1 MIRLGKRSWAKR
13 RLDEMAAKKD
23 VPKGANIYSPA
34 GAMAKVYVRYF
45 NDTKSAEDIFKKVA
59 QNINDPID
67 LNLLTSEI
75 SDIM

>member
-1 MIRLGKRSWAKR
+1 
-13 RLDEMAAKKD
+13 
-23 VPKGANIYSPA
+23 
-34 GAMAKVYVRYF
+34 MAKVYVRYF

>member
-23 VPKGANIYSPA
+23 VPKGTNIYSPA

-45 NDTKSAEDIFKKVA
+45 MILKVPKISLKK
-59 QNINDPID
+59 
-67 LNLLTSEI
+67 
-75 SDIM
+75 